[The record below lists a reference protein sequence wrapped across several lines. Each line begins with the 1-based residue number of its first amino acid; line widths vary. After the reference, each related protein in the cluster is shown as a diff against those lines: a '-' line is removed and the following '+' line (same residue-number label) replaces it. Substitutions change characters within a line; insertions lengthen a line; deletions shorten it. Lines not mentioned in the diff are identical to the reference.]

1 MSRRVQSLN
10 TSFNP
15 DVAYALLRAVSRLVS
30 APAEV
35 LPGPRR
41 REKSRRGTHE
51 CVRHIHGIGLCEASQ
66 ATTSETSSGDIGLPG
81 TLPRQSGAPI
91 SGRPAMTVVRRL
103 RSLTKPTAGPST
115 REL

>member
-91 SGRPAMTVVRRL
+91 SGRPTITVVRRFL
-103 RSLTKPTAGPST
+103 SLTSARYEPVPM
-115 REL
+115 EM